1 MDQFKQRTNNF
12 QTLLQIWTFVPRK
25 RRVARSRSHMNYKCV
40 WPTSRF
46 ILHPSSTKTNQV
58 ILEMTSY
65 IETTWKSSPRI
76 SITIFSKDV
85 KLHYYTLI
93 QDGKSSESWAT
104 IRLKLN
110 ILRLCENILASRV
123 NHGIWCFEI
132 YFLVHELSFFIDL
145 IPVVS
150 RLCEC
155 ANITY
160 FVNKF

>member
-1 MDQFKQRTNNF
+1 
-12 QTLLQIWTFVPRK
+12 
-25 RRVARSRSHMNYKCV
+25 MNYKCV

-58 ILEMTSY
+58 ILEMTSC
-65 IETTWKSSPRI
+65 IDTTCFFTRKSCPRI

-93 QDGKSSESWAT
+93 HDGKTSESWAT

-110 ILRLCENILASRV
+110 MLRLCEHILASRL

>member
-1 MDQFKQRTNNF
+1 MCVTNFSLYSASQFNKNKPSNTRNDFLYRHYMFFT
-12 QTLLQIWTFVPRK
+12 RK
-25 RRVARSRSHMNYKCV
+25 SC
-40 WPTSRF
+40 
-46 ILHPSSTKTNQV
+46 
-58 ILEMTSY
+58 
-65 IETTWKSSPRI
+65 PRI

-93 QDGKSSESWAT
+93 HDGKTSESWAT

-110 ILRLCENILASRV
+110 MLRLCEHILASRL

-132 YFLVHELSFFIDL
+132 YFLVNELSFFIDL

>member
-1 MDQFKQRTNNF
+1 MCMSNFSLYSASQFNKN
-12 QTLLQIWTFVPRK
+12 K
-25 RRVARSRSHMNYKCV
+25 
-40 WPTSRF
+40 
-46 ILHPSSTKTNQV
+46 PSNTRNDFLYRHYMFLTR
-58 ILEMTSY
+58 
-65 IETTWKSSPRI
+65 KSSPRI

-93 QDGKSSESWAT
+93 QDGKNSESWAT

-123 NHGIWCFEI
+123 NHGIWCFES
-132 YFLVHELSFFIDL
+132 YFLEHELSFFIDL
-145 IPVVS
+145 ILVVS